1 MLPGRRPTAAHHVLS
16 CGKSWRAAESTVDKA
31 LGIIQSSAHPPSTQ
45 FFISFLSLY
54 VSIPPS
60 LSLCFIFQIISRS
73 CCSRAVNAR
82 RRSRAASTSRGQQQ
96 TRKGITF
103 NRLLR
108 RPSELLFDLDVNCA
122 ARRHRAPNM
131 TTPSPSH
138 LFPAALIAAQH
149 VRYEKERS
157 QCYWWRRMS
166 DEKEEPTPPP
176 SRLKPISGGERC
188 RYLFASARS
197 TTRARVCIVC
207 FSRLRVS
214 DNNADGVP
222 QNAPRTTKL

>member
-82 RRSRAASTSRGQQQ
+82 RRSRAASILAANKKKKSHYFQSIITTAKWIVVWFRRQLCGSASSGAKYDDSLPFASVPSGAYCRS
-96 TRKGITF
+96 TRPIWEREKPM
-103 NRLLR
+103 LLM
-108 RPSELLFDLDVNCA
+108 A
-122 ARRHRAPNM
+122 
-131 TTPSPSH
+131 
-138 LFPAALIAAQH
+138 
-149 VRYEKERS
+149 
-157 QCYWWRRMS
+157 S
-166 DEKEEPTPPP
+166 DEWWKGGAHPPP
-176 SRLKPISGGERC
+176 L
-188 RYLFASARS
+188 
-197 TTRARVCIVC
+197 
-207 FSRLRVS
+207 
-214 DNNADGVP
+214 
-222 QNAPRTTKL
+222 

>member
-1 MLPGRRPTAAHHVLS
+1 MRGHLRSVIHAARQTAHGCALRLVLWEKLKGRR
-16 CGKSWRAAESTVDKA
+16 VDGRQGA
-31 LGIIQSSAHPPSTQ
+31 GDNPIERTPS
-45 FFISFLSLY
+45 IH
-54 VSIPPS
+54 SILHLFPFTLRLDSPI
-60 LSLCFIFQIISRS
+60 SLCFIFQIISRS

-157 QCYWWRRMS
+157 QCY
-166 DEKEEPTPPP
+166 
-176 SRLKPISGGERC
+176 
-188 RYLFASARS
+188 
-197 TTRARVCIVC
+197 
-207 FSRLRVS
+207 
-214 DNNADGVP
+214 
-222 QNAPRTTKL
+222 

>member
-1 MLPGRRPTAAHHVLS
+1 MLARPCLAVAWPSAIRYS
-16 CGKSWRAAESTVDKA
+16 CCPADGPRLRATSCLVGKVE
-31 LGIIQSSAHPPSTQ
+31 GPPSRQGAGDNPIERTP
-45 FFISFLSLY
+45 
-54 VSIPPS
+54 SIHSILHLFPFTLRLDSPIS
-60 LSLCFIFQIISRS
+60 LSLFHLSDHLSLLLLTGRERKAQIKGRLHISRP
-73 CCSRAVNAR
+73 
-82 RRSRAASTSRGQQQ
+82 
-96 TRKGITF
+96 TRKRKAITF

-176 SRLKPISGGERC
+176 L
-188 RYLFASARS
+188 
-197 TTRARVCIVC
+197 
-207 FSRLRVS
+207 
-214 DNNADGVP
+214 
-222 QNAPRTTKL
+222 

>member
-1 MLPGRRPTAAHHVLS
+1 MLARPCLAVAWPSAIRYS
-16 CGKSWRAAESTVDKA
+16 CCPADGPRLRATSCLVGKVE
-31 LGIIQSSAHPPSTQ
+31 GPPSRQGAGDNPIERTP
-45 FFISFLSLY
+45 
-54 VSIPPS
+54 SIHSILHLFPFTLRLDSPI
-60 LSLCFIFQIISRS
+60 SLCFIFQIISRS

-157 QCYWWRRMS
+157 QCY
-166 DEKEEPTPPP
+166 
-176 SRLKPISGGERC
+176 
-188 RYLFASARS
+188 
-197 TTRARVCIVC
+197 
-207 FSRLRVS
+207 
-214 DNNADGVP
+214 
-222 QNAPRTTKL
+222 